1 VKASRAVLV
10 LAAVLFICNIW
21 GYDLWAPD
29 EPFYGE
35 GAREMIADGQWLVS
49 HVNGEFDDDKPPAY
63 FWLIALLS
71 LPFAEVSSFTA
82 RLPSVLAAFGTVAL
96 TLRFGLRWSSERTAV
111 LAAFILA
118 TSYMFWDKARSVQP
132 DMVLCF
138 LIWVALAAFETW
150 RAGDVDGR
158 RAGIVFWFALGL
170 SVLVKWP
177 VGLAIA
183 GAIGVSTLLWDRELM
198 RGWKFAPFLGAI
210 IVITIF
216 GVWAWSTSMWGPPG
230 YSVWGAFYRHFISRA
245 VSGIHHAQPWW
256 YYAKVLPAQL
266 LPWTFVVP
274 GAAVLA
280 LRRRDKNDRFLL
292 VAIAF
297 VLVLFSISTEKRTLY
312 VLPTFPAFA
321 LMTAR
326 FLGAAFGW
334 DEAPEFS
341 RRWITIGQ
349 GFFGVLLV
357 LLGLAAPFATSRAG
371 VESFSGWMFWVL
383 GLLVL
388 AGGIAA
394 LVGTFRKDLRT
405 AVLAPAICFALVYV
419 FIASVVYPAANDFKS
434 AKKMALTIK
443 EETAQSR
450 SAGHAV
456 MAVNIGNLYE
466 AYNFFSKGVYF
477 DRTDDVGDVARHF
490 EQESRVF
497 AVVDT
502 PLLDELPP
510 RIQERME
517 TIATHEGSRRHV
529 ALIANRPPGAR
540 EE

>member
-1 VKASRAVLV
+1 MKASRAVLV
-10 LAAVLFICNIW
+10 LAAILFICNIW

-96 TLRFGLRWSSERTAV
+96 TLWLGLRWSSERTAV
-111 LAAFILA
+111 LAALILA
-118 TSYMFWDKARSVQP
+118 TTYMFWDKARSVQP

-138 LIWVALAAFETW
+138 LIWIALAAFEAW
-150 RAGDVDGR
+150 RTGDTDGR
-158 RAGIVFWFALGL
+158 RAGMVFWFALAF

-183 GAIGVSTLLWDRELM
+183 GAIVFFTLLWDRELK
-198 RGWKFAPFLGAI
+198 RGWEFAPVLGAVV
-210 IVITIF
+210 VITMF
-216 GVWAWSTSMWGPPG
+216 CAWAYSTSIWGPPG
-230 YSVWGAFYRHFISRA
+230 YSAWGAFYRHFISRA

-256 YYAKVLPAQL
+256 YYAKVLPTQL

-274 GAAVLA
+274 GAAALA
-280 LRRRDKNDRFLL
+280 LWRRDKNDRFLL
-292 VAIAF
+292 VAITF
-297 VLVLFSISTEKRTLY
+297 VLVLFSVSTEKRTLY

-321 LMTAR
+321 LMIAR

-334 DEAPEFS
+334 EEAPSFS

-349 GFFGVLLV
+349 GLFGALLV
-357 LLGLAAPFATSRAG
+357 LLGVAAPFAANRAG
-371 VESFSGWMFWVL
+371 VESFSGWMFWAL

-388 AGGIAA
+388 SGGIAA
-394 LVGTFRKDLRT
+394 LVGVFRRDLRT

-434 AKKMALTIK
+434 AKKMALVIK

-450 SAGHAV
+450 ATGHEV
-456 MAVNIGNLYE
+456 LAVNVGNLYE
-466 AYNFFSKGVYF
+466 AYNFFSDGVYF
-477 DRTDDVGDVARHF
+477 FRTNDMDDVARHF
-490 EQESRVF
+490 DQEPRVF
-497 AVVDT
+497 AVVDSR
-502 PLLDELPP
+502 LLAELPP
-510 RIQERME
+510 HIQERME
-517 TIATHEGSRRHV
+517 TIATHDGSRRLV
-529 ALIANRPPGAR
+529 ALVANRPPKAS

>member
-1 VKASRAVLV
+1 MKWTRAVLV
-10 LAAVLFICNIW
+10 IAAFLFVINIW

-96 TLRFGLRWSSERTAV
+96 TLWFGLRWSSERTAV
-111 LAAFILA
+111 LAAFILT

-158 RAGIVFWFALGL
+158 RAGMVFWFALGL

-183 GAIGVSTLLWDRELM
+183 GAIVFFTLLWDRELK
-198 RGWKFAPFLGAI
+198 RGWEFAPVLGAVV
-210 IVITIF
+210 VIAMF
-216 GVWAWSTSMWGPPG
+216 CAWTYSTSIWGPSG
-230 YSVWGAFYRHFISRA
+230 YSAWGAFYRHFISRA

-297 VLVLFSISTEKRTLY
+297 VLVLFSLSTEKRTLY
-312 VLPTFPAFA
+312 VLPIFPAFA

-334 DEAPEFS
+334 DEAPAFS
-341 RRWITIGQ
+341 RRWVTIGQ
-349 GFFGVLLV
+349 GILGVLLV
-357 LLGLAAPFATSRAG
+357 LLGLAAPFATGRAG
-371 VESFSGWMFWVL
+371 TESFSGWMFWVL

-388 AGGIAA
+388 AGGVAA

-419 FIASVVYPAANDFKS
+419 FIASIVYPAANDFKS
-434 AKKMALTIK
+434 AKKMALVIK

-450 SAGHAV
+450 SAGHEV
-456 MAVNIGNLYE
+456 LAVNIGNLYE

-477 DRTDDVGDVARHF
+477 DRTEDVGDVARHF
-490 EQESRVF
+490 EQKPRVF
-497 AVVDT
+497 AVVDAR
-502 PLLDELPP
+502 LLQELPP
-510 RIQERME
+510 HIQERME
-517 TIATHEGSRRHV
+517 TIATTHASRLDV
-529 ALIANRPPGAR
+529 ALISNRPANPG